1 LFSNKWISFAKK
13 MMIFGC
19 VFIAFGKLSNPIF
32 AQIQKVR
39 HVEMLVH
46 GMVCGFCTQGIIKLF
61 KRESDVLDVQVN
73 LDSSQVRL
81 VLKENSLLTE
91 VDFKKIIENAG
102 FELKGVKF

>member
-1 LFSNKWISFAKK
+1 
-13 MMIFGC
+13 MMILGSTF
-19 VFIAFGKLSNPIF
+19 FAFGKLSNPIF

-46 GMVCGFCTQGIIKLF
+46 GMVCGFCTQGITKLF
-61 KRESDVLDVQVN
+61 KREPDVLDVQVN

-81 VLKENSLLTE
+81 VLKENSLLSET
-91 VDFKKIIENAG
+91 DLKRIIENAG